1 MSIEVLDPTYG
12 GGAAAF
18 ALAGRLPSLK
28 GKTVAIISNGK
39 RGTRPYF
46 VALERMLLAE
56 EGVARVVMHT
66 KSNYSAP
73 ADAYIMQEAPVWDA
87 AFVGIGD

>member
-12 GGAAAF
+12 EGATAF
-18 ALAGRLPSLK
+18 ALAGRVPSLE
-28 GKTVAIISNGK
+28 GKTVGIISNGK
-39 RGTRPYF
+39 KGTRPYF
-46 VALERMLLAE
+46 ASLEKYLE
-56 EGVARVVMHT
+56 EAGAAKIVWHT

-73 ADAYIMQEAPVWDA
+73 AEASITADVENWDA

>member
-18 ALAGRLPSLK
+18 ALAPRLGSLA
-28 GKTVAIISNGK
+28 GKTVGVISNGK

-46 VALERMLLAE
+46 DALERMLLEQGA
-56 EGVARVVMHT
+56 ARVVTHI

-73 ADAYIMQEAPVWDA
+73 ADALIMAEVSQWDA

>member
-12 GGAAAF
+12 GAANAF
-18 ALAGRLPSLK
+18 ALAERLNSLQ
-28 GKTVAIISNGK
+28 GKTVGIISNGK
-39 RGTRPYF
+39 KGTRPF
-46 VALERMLLAE
+46 FAALERYAIE
-56 EGVARVVMHT
+56 AGAAQVVQRT

-73 ADAYIMQEAPVWDA
+73 AEASIVADVRNWDA

>member
-12 GGAAAF
+12 ASETAF
-18 ALAGRLPSLK
+18 APAPRLGSLQ
-28 GKTVAIISNGK
+28 GKTVGIISNGK
-39 RGTRPYF
+39 RGTRPF
-46 VALERMLLAE
+46 FAALERMLLE
-56 EGVARVVMHT
+56 EAGAARVVLHT

-73 ADAYIMQEAPVWDA
+73 ADDHIMAEVPEWDA

>member
-18 ALAGRLPSLK
+18 APAPRLGSLK
-28 GKTVAIISNGK
+28 GKTVGVISNGK
-39 RGTRPYF
+39 RGTRPF
-46 VALERMLLAE
+46 FAALERLLLE
-56 EGVARVVMHT
+56 EAGAARVVMHT

-73 ADAYIMQEAPVWDA
+73 ADDHIMADARGWDA

>member
-1 MSIEVLDPTYG
+1 MTIEVLDPTYG

-18 ALAGRLPSLK
+18 ALAPRLGSLE
-28 GKTVAIISNGK
+28 GKTVGVISNGK

-46 VALERMLLAE
+46 AALERMLLEQGA
-56 EGVARVVMHT
+56 ARVVLRT

-73 ADAYIMQEAPVWDA
+73 ADAPIMAEAADWDA

>member
-12 GGAAAF
+12 GKSAAF
-18 ALAGRLPSLK
+18 ALASRVGSLQ
-28 GKTVAIISNGK
+28 GKTIGVISNGK
-39 RGTRPYF
+39 RGTRPF
-46 VALERMLLAE
+46 FAALERTLLDEMGA
-56 EGVARVVMHT
+56 ARVVMHI

-73 ADAYIMQEAPVWDA
+73 ADAHIMQEAPEWDA

>member
-1 MSIEVLDPTYG
+1 MSFEVLDPTYG
-12 GGAAAF
+12 GGTAAF
-18 ALAGRLPSLK
+18 ALAPRLGSWD
-28 GKTVAIISNGK
+28 GKTVGVISNGK

-46 VALERMLLAE
+46 AALERVLLE
-56 EGVARVVMHT
+56 QGVGRVVVRT

-73 ADAYIMQEAPVWDA
+73 ADAHIMAEAANWDA

>member
-18 ALAGRLPSLK
+18 ALAPRLGTLK
-28 GKTVAIISNGK
+28 GKTVGVISNGK

-46 VALERMLLAE
+46 AALERMLLK
-56 EGVARVVMHT
+56 EGAARVVLHT

-73 ADAYIMQEAPVWDA
+73 ADAHIMAEVPEWDA

>member
-12 GGAAAF
+12 GGSAAF
-18 ALAGRLPSLK
+18 ALADRLGSLE
-28 GKTVAIISNGK
+28 GKTIGVISNGK
-39 RGTRPYF
+39 RGTRPF
-46 VALERMLLAE
+46 FAALERALVDDLGA
-56 EGVARVVMHT
+56 AQVVMHT

-73 ADAYIMQEAPVWDA
+73 ADDYIMKDARAWDA

>member
-18 ALAGRLPSLK
+18 ALAPSLDSLK
-28 GKTVAIISNGK
+28 GKTVAVISNGK

-46 VALERMLLAE
+46 AALEQMLLEQGA
-56 EGVARVVMHT
+56 ARVVTHI

-73 ADAYIMQEAPVWDA
+73 ADAHIMAEASQWDA

>member
-12 GGAAAF
+12 GGTAAF
-18 ALAGRLPSLK
+18 ALAPRLDSLK
-28 GKTVAIISNGK
+28 GKTVAVISNGK

-46 VALERMLLAE
+46 AALEQMLLEQGA
-56 EGVARVVMHT
+56 ARVVTHI

-73 ADAYIMQEAPVWDA
+73 ADAHIMAEASQWDA

>member
-12 GGAAAF
+12 GGAAEF
-18 ALAGRLPSLK
+18 ALAPRLGSLA
-28 GKTVAIISNGK
+28 GKTFGVISNGK

-46 VALERMLLAE
+46 DALERMLLAQ
-56 EGVARVVMHT
+56 GAARVVTHI

-73 ADAYIMQEAPVWDA
+73 ADAHIMAEVSQWDA